1 MERYEN
7 SIAGLLDVS
16 FSRFVTESVIKI
28 LYVVAVALAAIF
40 MLTAIFA
47 VFSNYGV
54 TQGIGAVI
62 LAPVVLFVIV
72 VFIRIL
78 FEIFIVL
85 FRIADYL
92 KVIADNSEK

>member
-7 SIAGLLDVS
+7 SIAGLLDIS

-47 VFSNYGV
+47 VFTNYGV
-54 TQGIGAVI
+54 TQGIGAII

>member
-7 SIAGLLDVS
+7 SIAGLLDIS

-28 LYVVAVALAAIF
+28 LYVVAVVLAAIF
-40 MLTAIFA
+40 LLTAIFA
-47 VFSNYGV
+47 VFTNYGV
-54 TQGIGAVI
+54 TQGIGAII

>member
-7 SIAGLLDVS
+7 SIAGLLDIS

-54 TQGIGAVI
+54 TQGIGAII